1 MLLHAVVDDQA
12 DENAD
17 DNENNLKVNKYHFI
31 RLMDILV
38 EAVWRGQWGRTSSW
52 GRMHRTIWYELNIQI
67 FAYEIYTALLQSI
80 WLKEIYLS

>member
-1 MLLHAVVDDQA
+1 MLRIGVARFVHRFRRSGIGVIVKGLAAIDVGDAGVVDDQA

-38 EAVWRGQWGRTSSW
+38 EAV
-52 GRMHRTIWYELNIQI
+52 
-67 FAYEIYTALLQSI
+67 
-80 WLKEIYLS
+80 